1 METDDRRRSS
11 RRQSTRLLARDFY
24 TGETLQIRPSDSRP
38 TIARGTTRDRIDMQ
52 RMGKKQ
58 ELRRSFRQ
66 LSTIS
71 FTSCV
76 MGNWEILLTA
86 NGPALINGGPSGIF
100 WSLIWSWTGQLFV
113 IMSLAEL
120 SSMAP
125 TSAGQYHWVSE
136 FSPPGWQRFLSFC
149 TGWLSTMAWQSVVAV
164 DCYIIAGIIQALI
177 QLGHPEYDPTR
188 WQATLLTI
196 ATAVGLCLFNIF
208 AASQLSSLEGVFA
221 VCHVF
226 LFVPIVVMLWILAP
240 TSTPQEAFFTFTNQG
255 GWPST
260 ALSLLIGQV
269 PMIFTTL
276 GSDSVTHLAEEVENA
291 AVVVPQAMLWSYL
304 VNAPLA
310 LIMALTII
318 FNIGPVENAI
328 QSTYPFVYMF
338 ETALQNTQATSAFT
352 IIMLVL
358 LAMVTV
364 SVIASTSRQMFAFA
378 RDNGLPFS
386 RWLKRVSV
394 KFNVPVNA
402 IIATA
407 GFTVALSLIN
417 IGSTVAFNAA
427 LSLSTTALMASYII
441 SIGCVTRKRL
451 TNETLPYAPWSL
463 GKYGLPINLI
473 ALVYATWSFFW
484 AFWPSEYHVTTGNMN
499 WACLIFLGFV
509 AWACVMFRLSS
520 LRRRDKYEG
529 PVARVQVW
537 MNEW

>member
-1 METDDRRRSS
+1 METDEKRRNS

-66 LSTIS
+66 FSTIS

-86 NGPALINGGPSGIF
+86 NGPALNNGGPSGIL
-100 WSLIWSWTGQLFV
+100 WSLIWTWTGQLFV
-113 IMSLAEL
+113 IMSLAEM

-125 TSAGQYHWVSE
+125 TSAGQS
-136 FSPPGWQRFLSFC
+136 FLSALPILFHHAC
-149 TGWLSTMAWQSVVAV
+149 NASVVAV

-188 WQATLLTI
+188 WQATLLTV
-196 ATAVGLCLFNIF
+196 AAAVGLCLFNIF
-208 AASQLSSLEGVFA
+208 AASQLSLLEGVFA

-240 TSTPQEAFFTFTNQG
+240 TSTPQEALFTFTNQG

-276 GSDSVTHLAEEVENA
+276 GSDSVAHLAEEVENA

-310 LIMALTII
+310 LLMALTII

-328 QSTYPFVYMF
+328 QSAYPFVYMF
-338 ETALQNTQATSAFT
+338 ETALQNTQATTAFT
-352 IIMLVL
+352 IVMLVL

-386 RWLKRVSV
+386 RWLKRVNIQ
-394 KFNVPVNA
+394 FNVPVNA
-402 IIATA
+402 IIATG

-417 IGSTVAFNAA
+417 IGSTVAFNAV

-451 TNETLPYAPWSL
+451 THETLPYAPWSL
-463 GKYGLPINLI
+463 GRYGLPVNLI
-473 ALVYATWSFFW
+473 ALGYATWSFFW
-484 AFWPSEYHVTTGNMN
+484 AFWPTEYHVTPGNMN
-499 WACLIFLGFV
+499 WACLIFLTFV

-537 MNEW
+537 MNDW

>member
-1 METDDRRRSS
+1 METEEKRRNS
-11 RRQSTRLLARDFY
+11 RKQSTRLLARDFY

-86 NGPALINGGPSGIF
+86 NGPALNNGGPSGTF
-100 WSLIWSWTGQLFV
+100 WSLIWTWTGQLFV
-113 IMSLAEL
+113 IMSLAEM

-125 TSAGQYHWVSE
+125 TSAGQSHS
-136 FSPPGWQRFLSFC
+136 SLPI
-149 TGWLSTMAWQSVVAV
+149 LSTDSVVAV

-177 QLGHPEYDPTR
+177 QLGHPEYDPVR
-188 WQATLLTI
+188 WQATLFTI

-208 AASQLSSLEGVFA
+208 AASQLSLLEGVFA

-240 TSTPQEAFFTFTNQG
+240 TSTPQEALFTFTNQG

-276 GSDSVTHLAEEVENA
+276 GSDSVAHLAEEVENA

-310 LIMALTII
+310 LVMALTII

-328 QSTYPFVYMF
+328 QSAYPFVYMF
-338 ETALQNTQATSAFT
+338 ETALQNTQATTAFT
-352 IIMLVL
+352 IVMLVL

-364 SVIASTSRQMFAFA
+364 SVIASTSRQTFAFA

-386 RWLKRVSV
+386 RWLKRVNIQ
-394 KFNVPVNA
+394 FNVPVNA
-402 IIATA
+402 IVATG
-407 GFTVALSLIN
+407 GFAVALSLIN
-417 IGSTVAFNAA
+417 IGSTVAFNAV

-451 TNETLPYAPWSL
+451 TNETLPFAPWSL
-463 GKYGLPINLI
+463 GRYGLPVNLI
-473 ALVYATWSFFW
+473 ALGYATWSFFW
-484 AFWPSEYHVTTGNMN
+484 AFWPTEYHITAGNMN

>member
-1 METDDRRRSS
+1 METDEKRRNS

-38 TIARGTTRDRIDMQ
+38 TIARGTMRDRIDMQ

-100 WSLIWSWTGQLFV
+100 WSLVWSWTGQLFV
-113 IMSLAEL
+113 IMSLAEM

-177 QLGHPEYDPTR
+177 QLSHPAYDPTR

-208 AASQLSSLEGVFA
+208 AASQLSLLEGVFA

-240 TSTPQEAFFTFTNQG
+240 TSNVQEAFFTFTNQG

-276 GSDSVTHLAEEVENA
+276 GSDSVAHLAEEVENA
-291 AVVVPQAMLWSYL
+291 ALVVPQAMLWSYL
-304 VNAPLA
+304 VNAPLG
-310 LIMALTII
+310 LVMALTII
-318 FNIGPVENAI
+318 FNIGPVERAI
-328 QSTYPFVYMF
+328 QSSYPFVYMF
-338 ETALQNTQATSAFT
+338 ETALQDTQATSAFT

-378 RDNGLPFS
+378 RDNGLPSS

-394 KFNVPVNA
+394 KYNVPVNA

-407 GFTVALSLIN
+407 GFTIALSLIN
-417 IGSTVAFNAA
+417 IGSSVAFNAV
-427 LSLSTTALMASYII
+427 LSLSTTALMASYLI

-451 TNETLPYAPWSL
+451 THETLPYAPWSL
-463 GKYGLPINLI
+463 GRYGLPINLI
-473 ALVYATWSFFW
+473 ALGYATWSFFW
-484 AFWPSEYHVTTGNMN
+484 AFWPGEYHVTAGNMN
-499 WACLIFLGFV
+499 WACLIFVGFV